1 MICVVTLQ
9 VSNHL
14 SPPPLRG
21 SRPPPPSS
29 SGPASITSFISA
41 LKSSRSNLPLSSW
54 SNFAHAAVELQE
66 LDGTRRAVVHAEVGL
81 QHDEAHELAR
91 HLRVGKQSVVVG
103 VEARELG
110 LDGPGEGF

>member
-54 SNFAHAAVELQE
+54 SNFAHAAVDLQE

-91 HLRVGKQSVVVG
+91 HLRVGKQSV
-103 VEARELG
+103 
-110 LDGPGEGF
+110 PPINN